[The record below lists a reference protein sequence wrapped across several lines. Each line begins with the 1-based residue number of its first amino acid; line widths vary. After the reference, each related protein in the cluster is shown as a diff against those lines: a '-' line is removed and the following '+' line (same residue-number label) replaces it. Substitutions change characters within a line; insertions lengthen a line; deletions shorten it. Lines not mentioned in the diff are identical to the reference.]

1 MARYEEFRVRVR
13 REFLVICT
21 APGFFY
27 VSVRP
32 RRRWYA
38 VALVPFFP
46 GLYAGRSEEVN
57 S

>member
-1 MARYEEFRVRVR
+1 MRTRDFKVRVQR
-13 REFLVICT
+13 SRLVVCS

-38 VALVPFFP
+38 VALIPFFP

-57 S
+57 P